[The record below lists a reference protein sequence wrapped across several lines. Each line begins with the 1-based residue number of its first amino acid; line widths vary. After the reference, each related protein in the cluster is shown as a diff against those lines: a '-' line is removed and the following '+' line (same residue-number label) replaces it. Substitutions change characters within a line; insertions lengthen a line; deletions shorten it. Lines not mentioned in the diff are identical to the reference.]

1 MPGDEAGVAATREPL
16 SSKEMF
22 GSVQRIVAGEV
33 QANQEDV
40 TCLREVCDVLTESYD
55 SMERRTG
62 VLQEALVEL
71 QKDYQEIQPHFAQI
85 DALDMYGVGWGGG
98 GWGGFFCRQLCIDHK
113 NTSIS
118 SNTNKHAH

>member
-1 MPGDEAGVAATREPL
+1 MPGDEAGVAPAAGAREPL

-22 GSVQRIVAGEV
+22 SSVQRIVAGEV

-40 TCLREVCDVLTESYD
+40 TCLREVCEVLTESYD

-62 VLQEALVEL
+62 VLQESLVEL

-85 DALDMYGVGWGGG
+85 DALDISLSALEQVVA
-98 GWGGFFCRQLCIDHK
+98 QLETHSLKLEKKI
-113 NTSIS
+113 T
-118 SNTNKHAH
+118 TNAS